1 MSDFLQPYRLWL
13 SRLLCPR
20 DSPGKNSGLPC
31 PPPGDVPDPVI
42 EPMSLMSP
50 ALEGKFLTT
59 STANLY

>member
-1 MSDFLQPYRLWL
+1 MSDFLQPYRLWP
-13 SRLLCPR
+13 SKLLCPW

-59 STANLY
+59 IAANLY